1 MNTKLT
7 ALLLVICLIV
17 FCFPKLCESQEKS
30 YNTADSLKLILTAL
44 NKAEHY
50 QTEIELL
57 KTQLKMCE
65 SAIDTIQVIKTV
77 QNVEFKTDWLMTTV
91 ISTIALLLNWSIY
104 LIITQSK

>member
-7 ALLLVICLIV
+7 ALSLIICLTV
-17 FCFPKLCESQEKS
+17 LSPLKLCEAQNE
-30 YNTADSLKLILTAL
+30 YLTTDSLRKVLTAL

-57 KTQLKMCE
+57 KMQLKMCE